1 MTDSSAQRS
10 GAGPPGRA
18 FDAAG
23 AGLFVAAVALWAARD
38 AVAWALAGAFPGVGY
53 PLLSLLV
60 RGAVGLVLAAGLYR
74 LRAGLSAAGQRAL
87 GFVDA
92 AEAKLD
98 ALPRARGKVL
108 RALGIAAVTG
118 GAIAALGEGT
128 GLGGWLE
135 TRAVDLFFRMRFP
148 DYSQVELA
156 TGRAKPSAKRQD
168 DVVVVALDDETITHL
183 GWPMP
188 RVHYA
193 RLIDAVAESKPDSLT
208 FDVSLVDASR
218 EHPDWDAA
226 IGDAAK
232 RAGNVAFSFTVA
244 PVVGSRPA
252 TSPKALAAL
261 DANSIPWQGA
271 AAALPEYTELV
282 SGDAAPQPVIDPV
295 AENAAAIAMANV
307 LLDGGDDVLRHS
319 LLVARLGKRLLP
331 SLSLRLAAK
340 SLGVPLQDI
349 RIVPG
354 SHVDLGGKRT
364 IPIDRLGRTL
374 VRYQGRHD
382 TRGSGPFRYVSMW
395 SLLRSDAT
403 VTLAGNPMGDDQRF
417 VLDDGAKVTR
427 DGVVVSLA
435 EVEGLLHAPGAAV
448 AGKALYAT
456 DPGRIVELALTT
468 GKAPPAEPDFE
479 LIDEQVLRFDT
490 SLASWKSNRGA
501 IAELAGK
508 HVLVGSTA
516 LAAADLRNSSLGE
529 MPGVEH
535 HATMLANL
543 LHGDFFHQAPRWAST
558 AMPLGA
564 ALLAAVLGVAF
575 SSELGL
581 LLSGALALLLL
592 TLSYLAFASGLYV
605 PIVTPPVAVGVSY
618 LATLVLGARASRNAR
633 AKAEQERAFVRETF
647 GRYLTEQVVQT
658 LLDQPDGLKLGGQ
671 RDFVTIMMTDL
682 RGFTSMCGSME
693 PEGVVKLLNHYL
705 ETMTRIINKYGG
717 TIDEFIGDAI
727 LVVFGAPLP
736 LDREEARAVACAIEM
751 LNAMPEINQWN
762 RAQGLPEVEM
772 GIGIHSGEVVLGN
785 IGSELRAK
793 YGIVGSTINLTSR
806 VESYTVGGQVL
817 ISETTRELCGE
828 LVTVGTSQ
836 TVSPKGVKGTLTI
849 HEALAVGAPFDVRLA
864 SANEEL
870 VPPRAPIELRYGTV
884 KNKQVAAL
892 SQVAHVE
899 ALSAQGLE
907 LRVDEALPVLSDLQ
921 LRVVDGEGLKPGDL
935 YGKVLK
941 ANVRPNV
948 VYLRLTSVPPE
959 LRSLLEAA
967 RGGAAPTKEPVSDSA
982 LVSS

>member
-1 MTDSSAQRS
+1 MRDTPRRVDVVGALLLALSLGAWLGTDS
-10 GAGPPGRA
+10 
-18 FDAAG
+18 
-23 AGLFVAAVALWAARD
+23 
-38 AVAWALAGAFPGVGY
+38 VAWALAGLFPEAGF

-60 RGAVGLVLAAGLYR
+60 RGAALVLLGAGLFR
-74 LRAGLSAAGQRAL
+74 LRVSLSAGGRRLLAAL
-87 GFVDA
+87 DA
-92 AEAKLD
+92 AEARLD
-98 ALPRARGKVL
+98 ALPRARGKAV
-108 RALGIAAVTG
+108 RALVLALVMGGLAAAFG
-118 GAIAALGEGT
+118 SSGFGAF
-128 GLGGWLE
+128 LE
-135 TRAVDLFFRMRFP
+135 TRAIDLFFRTRYP
-148 DYSQVELA
+148 EHSQVELA
-156 TGRAKPSAKRQD
+156 TGRALPSARQQD
-168 DVVVVALDDETITHL
+168 DFVIIALDDQTIAHL

-188 RVHYA
+188 RLHYA
-193 RLIDAVAESKPDSLT
+193 RLIDALTASSPASVT
-208 FDVSLVDASR
+208 FDVSLVDPGR
-218 EHPDWDAA
+218 EHPEWDEA
-226 IGDAAK
+226 IGEATK
-232 RAGNVAFSFTVA
+232 RAGNVAFGFTIA
-244 PVVGSRPA
+244 PVVGARPA
-252 TSPKALAAL
+252 MSTPALTAL
-261 DANSIPWQGA
+261 EANSIPWQDA
-271 AAALPEYTELV
+271 AASLPDYTELV
-282 SGDAAPQPVIDPV
+282 GGDAAPQPIIDPAV
-295 AENAAAIAMANV
+295 ESAAAIAMANV

-340 SLGVPLQDI
+340 ALGVPLSAI
-349 RIVPG
+349 RIFPG
-354 SHVDLGGKRT
+354 SHVDLGGQRT

-382 TRGSGPFRYVSMW
+382 THGRGPFRYVSMW

-403 VTLAGNPMGDDQRF
+403 VTLTGNPMGDDQRF
-417 VLDDGAKVTR
+417 LLDDSAKVTR
-427 DGVVVSLA
+427 DGVPVPLG
-435 EVEGLLHAPGAAV
+435 EVERLLKTPGVAV
-448 AGKALYAT
+448 SGKALYAT
-456 DPGRIVELALTT
+456 DPGHLTELTLTT
-468 GKAPPAEPDFE
+468 GKAAGEPDFE
-479 LIDEQVLRFDT
+479 LLDEQTLRFDT
-490 SLASWKSNRGA
+490 TLASFKSNQTA
-501 IAELAGK
+501 LPELSGK

-529 MPGVEH
+529 LPGVEH
-535 HATMLANL
+535 HATMTANL
-543 LHGDFFHQAPRWAST
+543 LHGDFFHEAPRWTNGAV
-558 AMPLGA
+558 AVGA
-564 ALLAAVLGVAF
+564 ALLAAAVGVMF

-581 LLSGALALLLL
+581 LLSGLLALVMM
-592 TLSYLAFASGLYV
+592 TLSFAAFSSGVYV
-605 PIVTPPVAVGVSY
+605 PIVTPPVAVGASY

-633 AKAEQERAFVRETF
+633 AKAEGEREFVRQTF

-658 LLDQPDGLKLGGQ
+658 LLDKPDGLKLGGQ

-736 LDREEARAVACAIEM
+736 LEKEEARAVACAIEM
-751 LNAMPEINQWN
+751 LNAMPDINAWN
-762 RAQGLPEVEM
+762 RAQALPEVEM

-793 YGIVGSTINLTSR
+793 YGIVGATINLTSR

-817 ISETTRELCGE
+817 ISETTRGLCGE
-828 LVTVGTSQ
+828 LLTVGTSQ

-849 HEALAVGAPFDVRLA
+849 HEALGVGAPFNVRLA

-870 VPPRAPIELRYGTV
+870 VTPRTPLELRYGTV

-892 SQVAHVE
+892 DHVAHVE
-899 ALSAQGLE
+899 SMSAQGLE
-907 LRVDEALPVLSDLQ
+907 LRVDEDLAALSDLQ
-921 LRVVDGEGLKPGDL
+921 LRVVDGEGFKPGDL

-959 LRSLLEAA
+959 LRGVLEAA
-967 RGGAAPTKEPVSDSA
+967 RGDASPPKEPVSDSA